1 MSGVVGSTPSF
12 TRSGRPFASWRSSS
26 PSGSAWTAFRVRKR
40 AASPGESVMGP
51 MLDCPPRWAPVVPV
65 RTGAG
70 ICCFTPAR
78 RRGTPHPGRSVMPE
92 PPTPIIHPTAT
103 RSERFQ
109 RTNGVPAQPPAAP
122 PPRKPKLKKLRL
134 ALVFGGLSI
143 LALISTV
150 FGMLM
155 AVASDL
161 PSLENRTQYNRAEN
175 SVLYADT
182 PGCKDLEK
190 DVACQQIAKVTGN
203 QNRILV
209 GEGEISPNVKNA
221 VIAIEDRRF
230 YSHKGVDY
238 TGIGRALVQD
248 VLKRR
253 AAQGGS
259 TITQQFVKNALDAQ
273 ADRSVFQKLREA
285 ALAYH
290 LERKWPKDKILTQYL
305 NTVYFGNGA
314 YGIEAA
320 VRTYFGDGD
329 EPDER
334 AGADDAGV
342 SYTPPVVEEEQ
353 DPDAREAI
361 DVAPHEAALLAG
373 MIASPTMY
381 DPVQHPQG
389 ASARRNAVLQRMLEM
404 KTITEAEYEE
414 AIRQS
419 LPAEDDIDPPNTE
432 SQQPYFTTW
441 MTEHLLD
448 IYRPGKVFAGGLKV
462 KTTIDPDLQ
471 QAAESAIVGRLAGV
485 GPDAALVAIKNKTG
499 EVRAMVGGS
508 DYNARPFNLA
518 TNGHRQPGSAF
529 KPFILV
535 RALEDGIDPNSTW
548 ASQPK
553 KLPFKGEKG
562 PELFDVSN
570 YEDSYLGAASLWSA
584 TATSDNSVFAELGMK
599 VRPRRVAALAQKMGI
614 RTHVSTNPAMLLG
627 GLKEGVTP
635 LEMAYA
641 YSTIANDGVRVSGD
655 LAPDHTGPV
664 AIQSVEEGN
673 GELRKNKPVREPVF
687 PARVGQ
693 VAKDMLGLV
702 VSSGTGKAAQV
713 GDEFIWGNTGT
724 TENYGDAWFVGGND
738 DITVAIWVGYAD
750 KLQPMEY
757 EHGGPVAGG
766 TFPAEIFHDFMSSWI
781 EMREQRRLDRKA
793 KHDDESDANA
803 PALPISPSDPP
814 PAEQAPTGTAPTEA
828 PSQERGPA
836 PKQQSPQQPAPEP
849 EPPPAPAPAPTT
861 PPSGGDGG
869 GAGPGET
876 G

>member
-1 MSGVVGSTPSF
+1 MISTTWCPRSWNSRNFRRTTVWPRWMSGVVGSTPSF
-12 TRSGRPFASWRSSS
+12 TRSGRPFPSCRSSS
-26 PSGSAWTAFRVRKR
+26 PSGSASTAFRVRKR
-40 AASPGESVMGP
+40 ATSPGESVMAP
-51 MLDCPPRWAPVVPV
+51 MLGCGPALRPVAV
-65 RTGAG
+65 RTGA
-70 ICCFTPAR
+70 
-78 RRGTPHPGRSVMPE
+78 VLMPE
-92 PPTPIIHPTAT
+92 TPTPIIHPSAT
-103 RSERFQ
+103 RADRFP
-109 RTNGVPAQPPAAP
+109 RSNGVPPQANGSGP
-122 PPRKPKLKKLRL
+122 PPQKPKLKKLRL
-134 ALVFGGLSI
+134 ALVFGGLSV

-161 PSLENRTQYNRAEN
+161 PSLENRAQYKSAKN

-190 DVACQQIAKVTGN
+190 DLACQQIAKLTGN

-238 TGIGRALVQD
+238 TGIARALVQD

-259 TITQQFVKNALDAQ
+259 TITQQFVKNALDAS

-290 LERKWPKDKILTQYL
+290 LERKWPKEKILTQYL

-329 EPDER
+329 EPNER

-342 SYTPPVVEEEQ
+342 SYTPPVVEETQ

-381 DPVQHPQG
+381 DPVQHPQ
-389 ASARRNAVLQRMLEM
+389 AATARRNAVLQRMLEM
-404 KTITEAEYEE
+404 KAITKAQYDV

-419 LPAEDDIDPPNTE
+419 LPAEDDVDPPNSE
-432 SQQPYFTTW
+432 SQQPYFTSW
-441 MTEHLLD
+441 MTEHLLK

-462 KTTIDPDLQ
+462 RTTIDPELQ

-485 GPDAALVAIKNKTG
+485 GPDAALVAIKNSTG

-508 DYNARPFNLA
+508 DFNARPFNLA

-529 KPFILV
+529 KPFILA
-535 RALEDGIDPNSTW
+535 RALDDGIDPNSTW
-548 ASQPK
+548 TSAPQEI
-553 KLPFKGEKG
+553 PFEGRKG
-562 PELFDVSN
+562 PELFKVSN

-584 TATSDNSVFAELGMK
+584 TATSDNSVFAQLGMK
-599 VRPRRVAALAQKMGI
+599 VRPKRVAALAERMGI
-614 RTHVSTNPAMLLG
+614 RTKLSTNPSMLLG
-627 GLKEGVTP
+627 GLTEGVTP

-641 YSTIANDGVRVSGD
+641 YSTLGNDGVRVSGD
-655 LAPDHTGPV
+655 LAPGDTGPV
-664 AIQSVEEGN
+664 AIQSVEEDGKVTEN
-673 GELRKNKPVREPVF
+673 HKIEERVL
-687 PARVGQ
+687 PAK
-693 VAKDMLGLV
+693 VAQLEKDM
-702 VSSGTGKAAQV
+702 
-713 GDEFIWGNTGT
+713 
-724 TENYGDAWFVGGND
+724 
-738 DITVAIWVGYAD
+738 
-750 KLQPMEY
+750 LQPMEY
-757 EHGGPVAGG
+757 EHAGGPVAGG
-766 TFPAEIFHDFMSSWI
+766 TYPAEIFSDFMSSWL
-781 EMREQRRLDRKA
+781 EMRQQRRL
-793 KHDDESDANA
+793 
-803 PALPISPSDPP
+803 
-814 PAEQAPTGTAPTEA
+814 
-828 PSQERGPA
+828 ERGA
-836 PKQQSPQQPAPEP
+836 NK
-849 EPPPAPAPAPTT
+849 
-861 PPSGGDGG
+861 DDD
-869 GAGPGET
+869 
-876 G
+876 

>member
-1 MSGVVGSTPSF
+1 
-12 TRSGRPFASWRSSS
+12 
-26 PSGSAWTAFRVRKR
+26 
-40 AASPGESVMGP
+40 
-51 MLDCPPRWAPVVPV
+51 
-65 RTGAG
+65 
-70 ICCFTPAR
+70 
-78 RRGTPHPGRSVMPE
+78 MPD
-92 PPTPIIHPTAT
+92 PPTPIIHPTVT
-103 RSERFQ
+103 RSEPFP
-109 RTNGVPAQPPAAP
+109 RTNGVPAQTNGSGP

-134 ALVFGGLSI
+134 ALVISGLSV

-161 PSLENRTQYNRAEN
+161 PSLENRAQYDRAEN
-175 SVLYADT
+175 SVLYADDFA
-182 PGCKDLEK
+182 CKELDS
-190 DVACQQIAKVTGN
+190 DPDCQQIAKLTGN

-230 YSHKGVDY
+230 YGHKGVDY
-238 TGIGRALVQD
+238 AGIARAFVQD
-248 VLKRR
+248 ILKRR

-290 LERKWPKDKILTQYL
+290 LERQWPKEKILTQYL

-329 EPDER
+329 EPEER

-342 SYTPPVVEEEQ
+342 SYTEPVVEEQQ
-353 DPDAREAI
+353 DPDAREAV
-361 DVAPHEAALLAG
+361 DVAPEEAALLAG

-381 DPVQHPQG
+381 DPIAHPQ
-389 ASARRNAVLQRMLEM
+389 AAKARRNLVLQRMLDT
-404 KTITEAEYEE
+404 KAITQAQYDEAV
-414 AIRQS
+414 RQS
-419 LPAEDDIDPPNTE
+419 LPAEDEVDPPNTE
-432 SQQPYFTTW
+432 SQQPYFTSW
-441 MTEHLLD
+441 MTEHLLEQ
-448 IYRPGKVFAGGLKV
+448 YRPGKVFAGGLKV
-462 KTTIDPDLQ
+462 RTTIDPELQ

-485 GPDAALVAIKNKTG
+485 GPDAALVAIKNSTG

-508 DYNARPFNLA
+508 DFNARPFNLA

-553 KLPFKGEKG
+553 KLPFQGEKG

-570 YEDSYLGAASLWSA
+570 YDDSYLGAASLWSA

-599 VRPRRVAALAQKMGI
+599 VKPRRVAALAENMGI
-614 RTHVSTNPAMLLG
+614 RTQLSTNPAMLLG

-641 YSTIANDGVRVSGD
+641 YSTIANDGERVSGS
-655 LAPDHTGPV
+655 LAPNETGPV
-664 AIQSVEEGN
+664 AIQSVEQGN
-673 GELRKNKPVREPVF
+673 GSITKNEVRKERVF
-687 PARVGQ
+687 PAKVGD
-693 VAKDMLGLV
+693 VAKDMLRLV

-713 GDEFIWGNTGT
+713 GDESIWGKTGT

-738 DITVAIWVGYAD
+738 DLTVAIWVGYAD

-757 EHGGPVAGG
+757 EHAGGPVAGG
-766 TFPAEIFHDFMSSWI
+766 TFPAEIFHDFMTSWI
-781 EMREQRRLDRKA
+781 DMRGQRRMERAA
-793 KHDDESDANA
+793 KRHEDDDSTA
-803 PALPISPSDPP
+803 PALPVTPSDAPSGE
-814 PAEQAPTGTAPTEA
+814 PAAPTETAPTEA
-828 PSQERGPA
+828 PREQRDPA
-836 PKQQSPQQPAPEP
+836 PKQTAPQQPAPEP
-849 EPPPAPAPAPTT
+849 EPAPTPAPAPTT
-861 PPSGGDGG
+861 PPSPGDGGGGG

>member
-1 MSGVVGSTPSF
+1 
-12 TRSGRPFASWRSSS
+12 
-26 PSGSAWTAFRVRKR
+26 
-40 AASPGESVMGP
+40 
-51 MLDCPPRWAPVVPV
+51 
-65 RTGAG
+65 
-70 ICCFTPAR
+70 
-78 RRGTPHPGRSVMPE
+78 MPD
-92 PPTPIIHPTAT
+92 PPTPIIHPTVT
-103 RSERFQ
+103 RRERFQ
-109 RTNGVPAQPPAAP
+109 RTNGVPAQTNGAGP

-134 ALVFGGLSI
+134 ALVFSGLSV

-161 PSLENRTQYNRAEN
+161 PSLENRAQYDRAEN
-175 SVLYADT
+175 SVLYADSW
-182 PGCKDLEK
+182 GCKDIDK
-190 DVACQQIAKVTGN
+190 DTDCQQIAKLTGN

-209 GEGEISPNVKNA
+209 GENEISANVKNA
-221 VIAIEDRRF
+221 VIAVEDRRF

-238 TGIGRALVQD
+238 AGIARAFAQD

-290 LERKWPKDKILTQYL
+290 LERQWPKEKILTQYL

-314 YGIEAA
+314 YGIESA

-342 SYTPPVVEEEQ
+342 SYTPPVAEEQQQ
-353 DPDAREAI
+353 DPDAREAA

-381 DPVQHPQG
+381 DPVQHPE
-389 ASARRNAVLQRMLEM
+389 AARARRNLVLQKMLDM
-404 KTITEAEYEE
+404 KTITQSQYDE

-419 LPAEDDIDPPNTE
+419 LPAEDDVDPPNTE
-432 SQQPYFTTW
+432 SQEPYFTTW

-448 IYRPGKVFAGGLKV
+448 QYRPGRVFAGGLKV
-462 KTTIDPDLQ
+462 RTTIDPELQ
-471 QAAESAIVGRLAGV
+471 DAAERAIVGRLAGV
-485 GPDAALVAIKNKTG
+485 GPDASLVAIKNDTG

-518 TNGHRQPGSAF
+518 TNGHRQPGSSF
-529 KPFILV
+529 KPFILA
-535 RALEDGIDPNSTW
+535 RALEDGVDPNSVW

-553 KLPFKGEKG
+553 VFSFVNGHGQRGKFP
-562 PELFDVSN
+562 VSN
-570 YEDSYLGAASLWSA
+570 YEDSYLGSASLWSA
-584 TATSDNSVFAELGMK
+584 TAASDNSVFAELGMK
-599 VRPRRVAALAQKMGI
+599 VGRRRVAALAQRMGI
-614 RTHVSTNPAMLLG
+614 RTKLSRNPAMLLG

-641 YSTIANDGVRVSGD
+641 YSTIANDGLKVSGS
-655 LAPDHTGPV
+655 LAPNDTGPV
-664 AIQSVEEGN
+664 AIQSVEEGD
-673 GELRKNKPVREPVF
+673 GKVTENKRVEERVL
-687 PARVGQ
+687 PAKVAQ
-693 VAKDMLGLV
+693 VEKDMLGLV

-713 GDEFIWGNTGT
+713 GDEFIWGKTGT

-738 DITVAIWVGYAD
+738 DLTVAIWVGYAD
-750 KLQPMEY
+750 KLQPMQY
-757 EHGGPVAGG
+757 EHGGSPVAGG
-766 TFPAEIFHDFMSSWI
+766 TFPAEIFHDFMTSWL
-781 EMREQRRLDRKA
+781 ELRQQRRLERGANK
-793 KHDDESDANA
+793 DDGTTEGVA
-803 PALPISPSDPP
+803 PALPIAPSGVP
-814 PAEQAPTGTAPTEA
+814 PAEQAPAAPEAGGQQDQGGGGGQRQPAPQNPAPEAEPAPT
-828 PSQERGPA
+828 
-836 PKQQSPQQPAPEP
+836 PAPEP
-849 EPPPAPAPAPTT
+849 TQ
-861 PPSGGDGG
+861 PPSGDGG
-869 GAGPGET
+869 GGGVSPGAT

>member
-1 MSGVVGSTPSF
+1 MQ
-12 TRSGRPFASWRSSS
+12 
-26 PSGSAWTAFRVRKR
+26 
-40 AASPGESVMGP
+40 
-51 MLDCPPRWAPVVPV
+51 
-65 RTGAG
+65 
-70 ICCFTPAR
+70 
-78 RRGTPHPGRSVMPE
+78 E

-109 RTNGVPAQPPAAP
+109 RTNGVPPQPPPAP

-134 ALVFGGLSI
+134 ALVVCGLSA

-161 PSLENRTQYNRAEN
+161 PSLENRAQYDRAEN

-182 PGCKDLEK
+182 PGCNELEK
-190 DVACQQIAKVTGN
+190 DLACEQIAKLTGN

-209 GEGEISPNVKNA
+209 AEGEISPNVKNA

-230 YSHKGVDY
+230 YGHKGVDY
-238 TGIGRALVQD
+238 TGIARALVQD

-329 EPDER
+329 EPEER

-342 SYTPPVVEEEQ
+342 GYTPAVEDDLEE

-373 MIASPTMY
+373 MIASPSMY
-381 DPVQHPQG
+381 DPIAQPQ
-389 ASARRNAVLQRMLEM
+389 AATARRNAVLQRMLEM
-404 KTITEAEYEE
+404 DTITKGQYEF
-414 AIRQS
+414 AVRQT
-419 LPAEDDIDPPNTE
+419 LPAEDDVDPPNTE

-441 MTEHLLD
+441 MTEHLLK

-462 KTTIDPDLQ
+462 KTTIDPELQ
-471 QAAESAIVGRLAGV
+471 KAAESAIVGRLAGV

-535 RALEDGIDPNSTW
+535 KALDDGIDPNSTW

-553 KLPFKGEKG
+553 TLYSKNGRGQKVK
-562 PELFDVSN
+562 FDVSN

-599 VRPRRVAALAQKMGI
+599 VKPRRVAALAQDMGI
-614 RTHVSTNPAMLLG
+614 RTDLSTNPAMLLG

-641 YSTIANDGVRVSGD
+641 YSTIANDGERVSGT
-655 LAPDHTGPV
+655 LAPNETGPV
-664 AIQSVEEGN
+664 AIQRVEQGN
-673 GELRKNKPVREPVF
+673 GSVTRSKPVRQRVF
-687 PARVGQ
+687 PAKVGQ

-702 VSSGTGKAAQV
+702 VSSGTGRAAQA
-713 GDEFIWGNTGT
+713 GDEFIWGKTGT

-738 DITVAIWVGYAD
+738 DLTVAIWVGYAD
-750 KLQPMEY
+750 KLQPMEF
-757 EHGGPVAGG
+757 EHAGSPVAGG
-766 TFPAEIFHDFMSSWI
+766 TFPAEIFHDFMNSWLQ
-781 EMREQRRLDRKA
+781 MREERRLARGG
-793 KHDDESDANA
+793 DDPDENGSTT
-803 PALPISPSDPP
+803 PALPVVPSEVPS
-814 PAEQAPTGTAPTEA
+814 AEEAPTDTAPTDEPDGDQGAEA
-828 PSQERGPA
+828 PDETPQE
-836 PKQQSPQQPAPEP
+836 PAPEP
-849 EPPPAPAPAPTT
+849 EPAPTPAPPPTP
-861 PPSGGDGG
+861 PPSGGGGGGG
-869 GAGPGET
+869 GAGPGAD

>member
-1 MSGVVGSTPSF
+1 
-12 TRSGRPFASWRSSS
+12 
-26 PSGSAWTAFRVRKR
+26 
-40 AASPGESVMGP
+40 
-51 MLDCPPRWAPVVPV
+51 
-65 RTGAG
+65 
-70 ICCFTPAR
+70 
-78 RRGTPHPGRSVMPE
+78 MPE

-109 RTNGVPAQPPAAP
+109 RTNGVPAQPPAGP

-134 ALVFGGLSI
+134 ALVISGLSI

-155 AVASDL
+155 AVSSDL
-161 PSLENRTQYNRAEN
+161 PSLENRAQYKSAQN
-175 SVLYADT
+175 SVLFADT
-182 PGCKDLEK
+182 PGCKNLEK
-190 DVACQQIAKVTGN
+190 DVACQQIAKLTGN

-290 LERKWPKDKILTQYL
+290 LERQWPKDKILTQYL

-342 SYTPPVVEEEQ
+342 SYTPPVIEEEQ

-373 MIASPTMY
+373 MIASPSMY
-381 DPVQHPQG
+381 DPVQHPQ
-389 ASARRNAVLQRMLEM
+389 AATARRNAVLQRMLEM
-404 KTITEAEYEE
+404 QVITQGQYNA
-414 AIRQS
+414 ALRQS
-419 LPAEDDIDPPNTE
+419 LPAEDDIDPPNSE
-432 SQQPYFTTW
+432 SQQPYFTSW
-441 MTEHLLD
+441 MTEHLLKL
-448 IYRPGKVFAGGLKV
+448 YRPGRVFAGGLKV
-462 KTTIDPDLQ
+462 KTTIDPELQ

-485 GPDAALVAIKNKTG
+485 GPDAALVAIKNSTG

-553 KLPFKGEKG
+553 QLPFKGEKG

-599 VRPRRVAALAQKMGI
+599 VKPRRVAALAETMGI
-614 RTHVSTNPAMLLG
+614 RTNVSTNPAMLLG

-655 LAPDHTGPV
+655 LAPEQTGPV
-664 AIQSVEEGN
+664 GIQSVQEGDGTVRQN
-673 GELRKNKPVREPVF
+673 QPVRERVF
-687 PARVGQ
+687 PAKVGQ

-713 GDEFIWGNTGT
+713 GDEFIWGKTGT

-750 KLQPMEY
+750 KLQPMEF
-757 EHGGPVAGG
+757 EHAGGPVAGG
-766 TFPAEIFHDFMSSWI
+766 TYPAEIFHDFMTAWL
-781 EMREQRRLDRKA
+781 EMRTERRLARGL
-793 KHDDESDANA
+793 DADGENTETA
-803 PALPISPSDPP
+803 PAVPVAPTDVP
-814 PAEQAPTGTAPTEA
+814 PAEQAAPTETA
-828 PSQERGPA
+828 PSDEDGGQQRTPA
-836 PKQQSPQQPAPEP
+836 PNQQPQQPAPAP
-849 EPPPAPAPAPTT
+849 EPAPTPAPPTT
-861 PPSGGDGG
+861 PPPTGDGGGG
-869 GAGPGET
+869 GAGPGAE

>member
-1 MSGVVGSTPSF
+1 
-12 TRSGRPFASWRSSS
+12 
-26 PSGSAWTAFRVRKR
+26 
-40 AASPGESVMGP
+40 
-51 MLDCPPRWAPVVPV
+51 
-65 RTGAG
+65 
-70 ICCFTPAR
+70 
-78 RRGTPHPGRSVMPE
+78 MPD
-92 PPTPIIHPTAT
+92 PPTPIIHPTVT
-103 RSERFQ
+103 RSEPFP
-109 RTNGVPAQPPAAP
+109 RTNGVPAQTNGSGP

-134 ALVFGGLSI
+134 ALVISGLSV

-161 PSLENRTQYNRAEN
+161 PSLENRAQYDRAEN
-175 SVLYADT
+175 SVLYADDF
-182 PGCKDLEK
+182 GCKELDS
-190 DVACQQIAKVTGN
+190 DPDCQQIAKLTGN

-230 YSHKGVDY
+230 YGHKGVDY
-238 TGIGRALVQD
+238 AGIARAFVQD
-248 VLKRR
+248 ILKRR

-290 LERKWPKDKILTQYL
+290 LERQWPKEKILTQYL

-329 EPDER
+329 EPEER

-342 SYTPPVVEEEQ
+342 SYTEPVVEEQQ
-353 DPDAREAI
+353 DPDAREAV
-361 DVAPHEAALLAG
+361 DVAPEEAALLAG

-381 DPVQHPQG
+381 DPIVHPQ
-389 ASARRNAVLQRMLEM
+389 AAKARRNLVLQRMLDT
-404 KTITEAEYEE
+404 KAITQAQYDEAV
-414 AIRQS
+414 RQS
-419 LPAEDDIDPPNTE
+419 LPAEDDVDPPNTE
-432 SQQPYFTTW
+432 SQQPYFTSW
-441 MTEHLLD
+441 MTEHLLEQ
-448 IYRPGKVFAGGLKV
+448 YRPGKVFAGGLKV
-462 KTTIDPDLQ
+462 RTTIDPELQ

-485 GPDAALVAIKNKTG
+485 GPDAALVAIKNSTG

-508 DYNARPFNLA
+508 DFNARPFNLA

-570 YEDSYLGAASLWSA
+570 YDDSYLGVASLWSA

-599 VRPRRVAALAQKMGI
+599 VKPRRVATLAERMGI

-641 YSTIANDGVRVSGD
+641 YSTIANDGDRVSGS
-655 LAPDHTGPV
+655 LAPGEEGPV
-664 AIQSVEEGN
+664 SIQSVEQGD
-673 GELRKNKPVREPVF
+673 GAIKKNEVRRERVF
-687 PARVGQ
+687 PAKVGE

-713 GDEFIWGNTGT
+713 GDEFIWGKTGT

-738 DITVAIWVGYAD
+738 DLTVAIWVGYAD
-750 KLQPMEY
+750 KLQPMEF
-757 EHGGPVAGG
+757 EHGGSPVAGG
-766 TFPAEIFHDFMSSWI
+766 TYPAEIFHDFMTSWL
-781 EMREQRRLDRKA
+781 EMREERRLARQTKN
-793 KHDDESDANA
+793 DEDGEAGTS
-803 PALPISPSDPP
+803 PALPVT
-814 PAEQAPTGTAPTEA
+814 PTDAAPTEQAA
-828 PSQERGPA
+828 PTETAPADEGGGQDRNPTPNQQPQEPA
-836 PKQQSPQQPAPEP
+836 PDP
-849 EPPPAPAPAPTT
+849 EPPATPAPPAN
-861 PPSGGDGG
+861 PPS
-869 GAGPGET
+869 
-876 G
+876 

>member
-1 MSGVVGSTPSF
+1 MQ
-12 TRSGRPFASWRSSS
+12 
-26 PSGSAWTAFRVRKR
+26 
-40 AASPGESVMGP
+40 
-51 MLDCPPRWAPVVPV
+51 
-65 RTGAG
+65 
-70 ICCFTPAR
+70 
-78 RRGTPHPGRSVMPE
+78 E
-92 PPTPIIHPTAT
+92 PPTPITHPTAT

-122 PPRKPKLKKLRL
+122 PPPKPKLKKLRL
-134 ALVFGGLSI
+134 ALVIAGLSV
-143 LALISTV
+143 LAFISTI

-161 PSLENRTQYNRAEN
+161 PSLENRAQYQRAQN
-175 SVLYADT
+175 SELYADT
-182 PGCKDLEK
+182 PGCKDLE
-190 DVACQQIAKVTGN
+190 DDAACQQIAKLTGN

-221 VIAIEDRRF
+221 VISIEDRRF

-273 ADRSVFQKLREA
+273 GDRSVFQKLREA

-290 LERKWPKDKILTQYL
+290 LERKWAKDKILTQYL

-314 YGIEAA
+314 YGIESA

-342 SYTPPVVEEEQ
+342 SYTPPVVEEQQ
-353 DPDAREAI
+353 DPNAREAI

-381 DPVQHPQG
+381 DPVQHPQ
-389 ASARRNAVLQRMLEM
+389 AATARRNAVLQRMLDM
-404 KTITEAEYEE
+404 KAITQGQYDF

-462 KTTIDPDLQ
+462 KTTIDPELQ

-485 GPDAALVAIKNKTG
+485 GPDAALVAIKNSTG

-518 TNGHRQPGSAF
+518 TNGHRQPGSSF

-553 KLPFKGEKG
+553 ELPFEGEKG
-562 PELFDVSN
+562 PELFKVNN

-584 TATSDNSVFAELGMK
+584 TAASDNSVFAELGMK
-599 VRPRRVAALAQKMGI
+599 VKPRRVAALAQRMGI
-614 RTHVSTNPAMLLG
+614 RTDVSTNPAMLLG

-641 YSTIANDGVRVSGD
+641 YSTIANDGMRVSGS
-655 LAPDHTGPV
+655 LAPNETGPV
-664 AIQSVEEGN
+664 AIQSVEQVN
-673 GELRKNKPVREPVF
+673 GSITKNEVRRERVF
-687 PARVGQ
+687 PAKVGQ

-713 GDEFIWGNTGT
+713 GDEFIWGKTGT

-738 DITVAIWVGYAD
+738 DLTVAIWVGYAD

-757 EHGGPVAGG
+757 EHAGGPVAGG
-766 TFPAEIFHDFMSSWI
+766 TYPAEIFHDFMSSWI
-781 EMREQRRLDRKA
+781 EMREQRRLERAARRKD
-793 KHDDESDANA
+793 DDETDSTA
-803 PALPISPSDPP
+803 PALPIAPSDVPS
-814 PAEQAPTGTAPTEA
+814 AEELAPTETAPTET
-828 PSQERGPA
+828 PGQRRPA
-836 PKQQSPQQPAPEP
+836 PEEQAPPQQPAPEP
-849 EPPPAPAPAPTT
+849 EPAPTPAPAPTE
-861 PPSGGDGG
+861 PPSGGGG
-869 GAGPGET
+869 GAGPGEAD
-876 G
+876 

>member
-1 MSGVVGSTPSF
+1 MISTTVWPSSWNSRSFRSTTVWPRWMSGVVGSTPSF

-26 PSGSAWTAFRVRKR
+26 PSGSASTAFRVRNR
-40 AASPGESVMGP
+40 VAPPGEFVMRPRLGFSPSPAPVQPSPGAV
-51 MLDCPPRWAPVVPV
+51 
-65 RTGAG
+65 
-70 ICCFTPAR
+70 
-78 RRGTPHPGRSVMPE
+78 VMPE

-103 RSERFQ
+103 RADRFG
-109 RTNGVPAQPPAAP
+109 RANGVPETPERKNGSGPPG
-122 PPRKPKLKKLRL
+122 RKPKLKKLRS
-134 ALVFGGLSI
+134 A
-143 LALISTV
+143 
-150 FGMLM
+150 
-155 AVASDL
+155 
-161 PSLENRTQYNRAEN
+161 QN
-175 SVLYADT
+175 SVLYADSW
-182 PGCKDLEK
+182 GCKEFERDL
-190 DVACQQIAKVTGN
+190 DCHPIAKLTGN

-209 GEGEISPNVKNA
+209 RGAEISPNVKNA

-230 YSHKGVDY
+230 YGHEGVDY
-238 TGIGRALVQD
+238 TGIARALVQD
-248 VLKRR
+248 VLQRR

-273 ADRSVFQKLREA
+273 GNRSVFQKLRES

-290 LERKWPKDKILTQYL
+290 LERQWPKDKILTQYL
-305 NTVYFGNGA
+305 NSVYFGNGA
-314 YGIEAA
+314 YGVEAA

-329 EPDER
+329 EPEER

-342 SYTPPVVEEEQ
+342 SYTPPVVEEQQ
-353 DPDAREAI
+353 DPNAREAI

-373 MIASPTMY
+373 MIASPSMY
-381 DPVQHPQG
+381 DPIANKKTALV
-389 ASARRNAVLQRMLEM
+389 RRNLVLQRMREM
-404 KTITEAEYEE
+404 GTITEPQYQD

-419 LPAEDDIDPPNTE
+419 LPAEDDVDPPNTE

-441 MTEHLLD
+441 MTEHLLEQ
-448 IYRPGKVFAGGLKV
+448 YRPGRVFAGGLKV
-462 KTTIDPDLQ
+462 RTTIDPELQ

-485 GPDAALVAIKNKTG
+485 GPDASLVAIKNDTG

-508 DYNARPFNLA
+508 DFNARPFNLA

-535 RALEDGIDPNSTW
+535 RALEDGIEPNSVW

-655 LAPDHTGPV
+655 LAPNHTGPV
-664 AIQSVEEGN
+664 AIQSVEQGN
-673 GELRKNKPVREPVF
+673 GEVRKSKPVRERVF

-702 VSSGTGKAAQV
+702 VSSGTGRAAQV
-713 GDEFIWGNTGT
+713 GDEFIWGKTGT

-738 DITVAIWVGYAD
+738 DLTVAIWVGYAD
-750 KLQPMEY
+750 RLQPMEF
-757 EHGGPVAGG
+757 EHAGGPVAGG
-766 TFPAEIFHDFMSSWI
+766 TYPAEIFHDFMSSWI
-781 EMREQRRLDRKA
+781 EMREQRRLERA
-793 KHDDESDANA
+793 SRRDDDTDSTA
-803 PALPISPSDPP
+803 PALPVTPYDVPSGE
-814 PAEQAPTGTAPTEA
+814 PAAPTETAPTEA
-828 PSQERGPA
+828 PG
-836 PKQQSPQQPAPEP
+836 QQR
-849 EPPPAPAPAPTT
+849 
-861 PPSGGDGG
+861 DG
-869 GAGPGET
+869 
-876 G
+876 